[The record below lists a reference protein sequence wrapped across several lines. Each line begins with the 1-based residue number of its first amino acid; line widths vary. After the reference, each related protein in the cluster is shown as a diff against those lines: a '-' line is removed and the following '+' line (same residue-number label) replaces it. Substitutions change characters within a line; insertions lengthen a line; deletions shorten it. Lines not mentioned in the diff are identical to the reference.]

1 MDEATTRAAK
11 WRIDSVSAMI
21 VAALTLK
28 KRQKARQDETGAEV
42 PDAIYPMMRG
52 EIVVQ
57 TLD

>member
-28 KRQKARQDETGAEV
+28 KRQEARQDETGAVV
-42 PDAIYPMMRG
+42 PDAIYTY
-52 EIVVQ
+52 ECEVK
-57 TLD
+57 L